1 MHNESYDTSIKISLQ
16 DRKCLQRKRGLKAAI
31 SVDILQVQGW
41 KSQSFL
47 SAVSLKTQKRK

>member
-31 SVDILQVQGW
+31 SVDILQVQSW

-47 SAVSLKTQKRK
+47 SAVSLKTQKLK